1 MLHFQKSAH
10 LSKFFIVFCAIFISP
25 SKVGLPKS
33 EDPTIREGH
42 QPPLYYTHALSLIVL
57 ERHVLVCKSIFQIT
71 GILTKSVT
79 LQQK

>member
-1 MLHFQKSAH
+1 MRAPFFSTLFEKTKKLALFLKHNSVRQLH
-10 LSKFFIVFCAIFISP
+10 
-25 SKVGLPKS
+25 
-33 EDPTIREGH
+33 
-42 QPPLYYTHALSLIVL
+42 YTHALSLIVL